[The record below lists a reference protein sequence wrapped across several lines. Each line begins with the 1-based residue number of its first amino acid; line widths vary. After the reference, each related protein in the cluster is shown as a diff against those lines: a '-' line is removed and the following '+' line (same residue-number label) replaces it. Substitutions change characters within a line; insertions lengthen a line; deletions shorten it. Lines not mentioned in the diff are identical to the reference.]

1 MGPGFFGFF
10 FYDRFWELHIGYA
23 ITGTL
28 EQSLSDFNK
37 VMQNVFVLL
46 STRITPRSLTQG
58 FFGIKIRDVEKRF
71 NEMLLD
77 IDM

>member
-1 MGPGFFGFF
+1 M
-10 FYDRFWELHIGYA
+10 YLYYLA
-23 ITGTL
+23 
-28 EQSLSDFNK
+28 Q
-37 VMQNVFVLL
+37 
-46 STRITPRSLTQG
+46 RITPRSLTQG

>member
-1 MGPGFFGFF
+1 
-10 FYDRFWELHIGYA
+10 
-23 ITGTL
+23 L

-58 FFGIKIRDVEKRF
+58 FFGIKVRDVEKWF